1 MDAIQ
6 KTLWFVETRLGEPFT
21 LEDVAEA
28 VGLSRHYL
36 VRAFGAA
43 TGRSVMRY
51 VRGRRLTEAAR
62 GLAGGAPDI
71 LAVALDAGYG
81 SHEAFTRAFREQFG
95 VTPERVRERGCAT
108 ALALVEPLR
117 LEAGT
122 PASLP
127 APRWVEAG
135 PILLAGILQHY
146 RDDSLAGIP
155 TQWRRFSPWFGHIPA
170 QRRNV
175 SYGVVCNADDFG
187 TIDYLAAAQVTDFA
201 DVPDELTRLRL
212 SAQRYA
218 VFAHDGHVAEITGF
232 WRGIWGGWVPSSGV
246 KLADAPFFE
255 FYPERFDPE
264 TGTGGFELWLPVAG

>member
-1 MDAIQ
+1 MDALQ
-6 KTLWFVETRLGEPFT
+6 QTLWFVETHLGEPFA

-36 VRAFGAA
+36 VRAFGAV

-62 GLAGGAPDI
+62 SLAAGAPDI
-71 LAVALDAGYG
+71 LSVALEAGYG
-81 SHEAFTRAFREQFG
+81 SHEAFTRAFRDQFG
-95 VTPERVRERGCAT
+95 VTPERLRERGCA
-108 ALALVEPLR
+108 ASLPLVEPLR
-117 LEAGT
+117 LEADAIS
-122 PASLP
+122 PLP
-127 APRWVEAG
+127 APRMVEAG
-135 PILLAGILQHY
+135 PILLAGILAHY

-170 QRRNV
+170 QRRHV

-187 TIDYLAAAQVTDFA
+187 TIDYLTAAEVTDFG

-212 SAQRYA
+212 PAQRYA
-218 VFAHDGHVAEITGF
+218 VFAHGGHVTEITGF
-232 WRGIWGGWVPSSGV
+232 WRGIWGDWLPRSGV

-264 TGTGGFELWLPVAG
+264 SGTGGFELWLPVA